1 VVGDREAHARGD
13 LPLPLLDA
21 LVAELRDPPA
31 VYADDM
37 IVMRALV
44 ELEDGAA
51 TLEVVTG
58 HDPC

>member
-1 VVGDREAHARGD
+1 VVVDREPQPGGN

-44 ELEDGAA
+44 ELEYGAA
-51 TLEVVTG
+51 TLEVVPG